1 MTTALERYLRAA
13 TRGLWGRKR
22 LEVREELTA
31 HLLERAYRHE
41 VAGLGHEAAVARAIA
56 ELGNPQT
63 IRAGMIGV
71 HTMPNLFKISGVLTV
86 LAAGAIAFWGV
97 SRAQITVLERMP
109 VKQCEDPQQQFFL
122 PPLPSGAVNINATCD
137 SGLWISVEALQRTLE
152 PMGVKFRRDTKII
165 NNAYTPQNP
174 KPHTLAIKQLVM
186 EFPNSFQLQLPYQN
200 EMDFPVAEGKW
211 EKVKFVEDVVF
222 IAGLM
227 NSLQQGSGSITMA
240 GWDNPGIRYGGIR
253 FTLGTKERPLLGNKI
268 YPELMY
274 LTLQKEFTGW
284 TSIPFRWTDAPN
296 YMEDRVSKLG
306 IEPFFRKHKHTIQ
319 TTLPQGRVV
328 AVVSLEEAQKI
339 VFQDVVRDIPSA
351 FRAFLVPV
359 GKDGT
364 IEYTS
369 AAKTLR
375 FSSDLKDLKLSKK
388 DQTGNVVIM
397 RFTGELGAGKN
408 RFDVLPAE
416 NFSK

>member
-1 MTTALERYLRAA
+1 
-13 TRGLWGRKR
+13 
-22 LEVREELTA
+22 
-31 HLLERAYRHE
+31 
-41 VAGLGHEAAVARAIA
+41 
-56 ELGNPQT
+56 
-63 IRAGMIGV
+63 MIGV
-71 HTMPNLFKISGVLTV
+71 YTMPNLFKVSGVLTILV
-86 LAAGAIAFWGV
+86 AGAIAFWGV
-97 SRAQITVLERMP
+97 SRAQINVLERMP

-122 PPLPSGAVNINATCD
+122 SPLPSGSNNFNATCD
-137 SGLWISVEALQRTLE
+137 SGLWVSVETLQRTLE
-152 PMGVKFRRDTKII
+152 PMGVKLRRDTTKI
-165 NNAYTPQNP
+165 NNAQTPQNP
-174 KPHTLAIKQLVM
+174 KPHNLTIKQLVM
-186 EFPNSFQLQLPYQN
+186 DFPNFSQVRLPYQD
-200 EMDFPVAEGKW
+200 EMDFPITEGKW
-211 EKVKFVEDVVF
+211 ETVKFVEDVVF
-222 IAGLM
+222 IAGLID
-227 NSLQQGSGSITMA
+227 SLQQGGGSITMA

-253 FTLGTKERPLLGNKI
+253 FTLGTKERPLLGSKI

-284 TSIPFRWTDAPN
+284 TSIPFTWTDAPN

-339 VFQDVVRDIPSA
+339 VFQDTFRDVPSA

-375 FSSDLKDLKLSKK
+375 FSSELKDLKLSKK

-397 RFTGELGAGKN
+397 RFTGDLGAGKN
-408 RFDVLPAE
+408 RFDVLSAE